1 MKTITINEKALE
13 RISNLIPE
21 LNQDNGT
28 VNVNIEFF
36 SFTDVIWTIQN
47 LLEITNDLIIDCS
60 DGDERRIMD
69 ISANLVRIAKNL
81 LPIKSGEFLDML
93 IGEIK
98 HIDESKL
105 KLIQQK

>member
-1 MKTITINEKALE
+1 M
-13 RISNLIPE
+13 
-21 LNQDNGT
+21 
-28 VNVNIEFF
+28 
-36 SFTDVIWTIQN
+36 
-47 LLEITNDLIIDCS
+47 IIDCP

-81 LPIKSGEFLDML
+81 LPIKSGEFLDVL

>member
-13 RISNLIPE
+13 SISNLIPE

-36 SFTDVIWTIQN
+36 NFTDVIWTIQN
-47 LLEITNDLIIDCS
+47 LLDVTDDMIINCPV
-60 DGDERRIMD
+60 GNEKRVMD

-81 LPIKSGEFLDML
+81 LPIKSGEFLDVL

-105 KLIQQK
+105 KRIQQK

>member
-47 LLEITNDLIIDCS
+47 LLDVTDDMIINCPV
-60 DGDERRIMD
+60 GNEKRVMD

>member
-13 RISNLIPE
+13 SISNLIPE

-36 SFTDVIWTIQN
+36 NCKDVIWTIQN
-47 LLEITNDLIIDCS
+47 LLDVTDDMIINCPV
-60 DGDERRIMD
+60 GNEKRVMD

-81 LPIKSGEFLDML
+81 LPIKSGEFLDVL

-105 KLIQQK
+105 KRIQQK

>member
-36 SFTDVIWTIQN
+36 NFTDVIWTIQN
-47 LLEITNDLIIDCS
+47 LLDVTDDMIINCPV
-60 DGDERRIMD
+60 GNEKRVMD

-81 LPIKSGEFLDML
+81 LPIKSGEFLDVL